1 MTPQPPSLEDL
12 LRERLHAVDE
22 LTPPDTN
29 FEARALR
36 VGRARAN
43 RRRSWARGLVGVAA
57 AAAIGVFVVPSVMR
71 SSVNSGGSAASSAQA
86 AATAVAPAPSSAVG
100 ADRSPEPPGASSTK
114 MGPDGS
120 LLKPEN
126 QSGGDVTLTLPVGT
140 TPFDWRSADGEAR
153 LAQLRAALA
162 APEFAASQ
170 TSLRIDDSTSPARL
184 MVRMGIYEAGIVTLV
199 TNAFPRG
206 SPIVFSV
213 AAG

>member
-22 LTPPDTN
+22 LTPPDAN

-36 VGRARAN
+36 AGRARAN

-71 SSVNSGGSAASSAQA
+71 SGVDSGASTASSAGA
-86 AATAVAPAPSSAVG
+86 AATAGGPASSSAG
-100 ADRSPEPPGASSTK
+100 ADRSPETPGASSTK
-114 MGPDGS
+114 IGPGGS
-120 LLKPEN
+120 LQKPEN

-140 TPFDWRSADGEAR
+140 TPFDWRSADGEVR

-170 TSLRIDDSTSPARL
+170 TSLRIDDSTSPSRL
-184 MVRMGIYEAGIVTLV
+184 VVRMGTYEAGVVTLV
-199 TNAFPRG
+199 TDAFPMG

-213 AAG
+213 STG